1 MLSGVYV
8 VINELI
14 NELNSKKLFT
24 ISKKFD
30 IMEETEWKKTL
41 SKN

>member
-8 VINELI
+8 VMY
-14 NELNSKKLFT
+14 ELNSKKLFT
-24 ISKKFD
+24 TGEKFD